1 MKMSLE
7 EWLRN
12 IRDYERAGTISDQE
26 IHEMIDLANPFKN
39 SIASPSAPVP
49 KQLTFKEKGSATPMA
64 TKTSTST
71 LLAIPSRT
79 ICLATYLQK

>member
-1 MKMSLE
+1 
-7 EWLRN
+7 
-12 IRDYERAGTISDQE
+12 
-26 IHEMIDLANPFKN
+26 
-39 SIASPSAPVP
+39 
-49 KQLTFKEKGSATPMA
+49 MA